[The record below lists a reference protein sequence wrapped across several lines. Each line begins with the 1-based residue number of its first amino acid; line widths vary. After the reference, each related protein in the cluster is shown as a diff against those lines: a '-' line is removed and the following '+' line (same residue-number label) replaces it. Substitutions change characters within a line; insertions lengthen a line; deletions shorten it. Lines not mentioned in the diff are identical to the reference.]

1 MSFSLFAP
9 RTSCLVWLSLALLP
23 FAGCHSAE
31 KAVELPAAPTAAISV
46 QAEPA
51 VSGDLSDFVEI
62 VPGAYQVSVS
72 KQDGDSYET
81 TVKVKVRLVKATT
94 IKAGQGYNNYGPELT
109 ARLLDA
115 SGAPIDGANNL
126 FTSASFD
133 GNLAPLLKQGKGEE
147 WLTFHVTQSFSGYS
161 EETKA
166 ALPAKATQFL
176 AALQGA
182 KKISLTSK
190 IVVETFEDKAA
201 GGTASA
207 AAATG
212 NDSES
217 ESDEGNSGGDCDAFL
232 TGYEEY
238 VNDYMALAK
247 EMQADP
253 TNAALLS
260 KYSAMSMKAAQWAG
274 KAKGCE
280 NDPDF
285 QAKYTALST
294 KMALGMAQ

>member
-1 MSFSLFAP
+1 MPFPLFARRP
-9 RTSCLVWLSLALLP
+9 YVLLWLSLALLP
-23 FAGCHSAE
+23 FAGCHSAD

-115 SGAPIDGANNL
+115 SGAPIDGADNL
-126 FTSASFD
+126 FTAASFD

-147 WLTFHVTQSFSGYS
+147 WLTFHVTQPFSGYS
-161 EETKA
+161 QESKA
-166 ALPAKATQFL
+166 ALPAKAAQFL

-190 IVVETFEDKAA
+190 IVAEKFEDKASA
-201 GGTASA
+201 GAASA
-207 AAATG
+207 AAVTG
-212 NDSES
+212 RDSDDGDS
-217 ESDEGNSGGDCDAFL
+217 SSDCDAFL
-232 TGYEEY
+232 EGYGEYVEEY
-238 VNDYMALAK
+238 VALAK
-247 EMQADP
+247 EMQANPSD
-253 TNAALLS
+253 AALLAKS
-260 KYSAMSMKAAQWAG
+260 SALSLKATQWAS

-294 KMALGMAQ
+294 KMAMGMAQ